1 MEMGRNPVKTTV
13 VNWRRWALYGSLVAA
28 VYTGVETYSDLET
41 KSVALYAS
49 KMLGS
54 VIAGAVL
61 GSVAALVR
69 NRHANRDGAGEAKSD
84 SAA

>member
-1 MEMGRNPVKTTV
+1 MGRNPVKSTA
-13 VNWRRWALYGSLVAA
+13 VNWRRWALYGGLVAA

-41 KSVALYAS
+41 KSVALYAF

-69 NRHANRDGAGEAKSD
+69 NRHVNRGSAGEAKSD